1 MQKRPAIPP
10 PIISISTPKRGGDI
24 IKLFANKNTFPTS
37 RLSIR
42 KAAITL
48 DKVTMDIILKDR
60 EIIRLREELTQ
71 VKLPKR

>member
-1 MQKRPAIPP
+1 MQKRPATPP
-10 PIISISTPKRGGDI
+10 PIVSISTPKRGDDI

-48 DKVTMDIILKDR
+48 DKVIMDIILKNC
-60 EIIRLREELTQ
+60 EIVYLREELAQ
-71 VKLPKR
+71 INPRKY